1 MKTLS
6 DISLS
11 LILLVL
17 LSPVL
22 IVVSVLILTID
33 NKPIFFI
40 QKRIGLNRRE
50 FSIIKFRTIEN
61 QAVTRLGRILR
72 ATGIDELPQLINI
85 LKQDMSFIG
94 PRPLTR
100 QDITR
105 LGWDSP
111 GHDIRW
117 DVKPG
122 ITGMGQLTTICDA
135 DLTWSM
141 DEFYVK
147 NQSVLLDIRVTVKS
161 LGMIFIGKKP
171 FKKPNTG

>member
-1 MKTLS
+1 M
-6 DISLS
+6 
-11 LILLVL
+11 
-17 LSPVL
+17 L
-22 IVVSVLILTID
+22 IVIMAILAID
-33 NKPIFFI
+33 GYPAFFI
-40 QKRIGLNRRE
+40 QYRVGCKRRP
-50 FSIIKFRTIEN
+50 FTIIKFRTLTN
-61 QAVTRLGRILR
+61 GTVTRLGKILR

-100 QDITR
+100 KDITR

-111 GHDIRW
+111 EHDIRW

-147 NQSVLLDIRVTVKS
+147 NQSVLLDIRVTIKS
-161 LGMIFIGKKP
+161 LAMIFFGKKP